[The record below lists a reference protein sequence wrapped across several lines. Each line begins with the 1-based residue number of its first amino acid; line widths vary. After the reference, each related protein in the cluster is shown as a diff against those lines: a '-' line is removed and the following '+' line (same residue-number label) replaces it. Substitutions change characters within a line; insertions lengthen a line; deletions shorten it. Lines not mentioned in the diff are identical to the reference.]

1 MPASSRASVA
11 GARQPLVELAA
22 LQSVVCGGVAGCR
35 VTSSLRASPFPTDRR
50 GVPPT
55 PFPGILRCRVHPLVR
70 FVLLQSSFSQSSAL
84 ALSRS
89 SSSPGV
95 CFPLHDISTWS
106 PPFAGR
112 PEPVD
117 VPSSAFRTLATACS
131 SSYLA
136 HLFRCAA
143 VCRVLASRGCF
154 LPPGRT
160 TSSVAVTL
168 APLAPL
174 ACRLPGASDRRV
186 DLRVVLQ
193 TGVRDV
199 RWACSA
205 HRHPSPFLRFHL
217 PRAFLQ

>member
-1 MPASSRASVA
+1 MPASSRASIA

-22 LQSVVCGGVAGCR
+22 LQSVVCGGVPSCW
-35 VTSSLRASPFPTDRR
+35 VTRSLRCLVVSDGPWRSSNRRRSPH
-50 GVPPT
+50 
-55 PFPGILRCRVHPLVR
+55 LAMRVHPLVR
-70 FVLLQSSFSQSSAL
+70 FVLLQSSFSQSSARAL
-84 ALSRS
+84 ARS

-95 CFPLHDISTWS
+95 PFPLHDMSTWS
-106 PPFAGR
+106 PRFAGR
-112 PEPVD
+112 PEPDD

-131 SSYLA
+131 SSCLA
-136 HLFRCAA
+136 RLFHRAA

-154 LPPGRT
+154 LRPGRT

-174 ACRLPGASDRRV
+174 ACRLPSASDRRV

-199 RWACSA
+199 RCA
-205 HRHPSPFLRFHL
+205 R
-217 PRAFLQ
+217 